1 MAQFLGKKSPTNA
14 RGSPG
19 ANQNRRGSPG
29 ATAANKR
36 GSPTANKRG
45 SPGANKQK
53 AAQKQPLKQKVD
65 KKVEAK
71 KMDATEKHNSQVQ
84 SDN

>member
-1 MAQFLGKKSPTNA
+1 MIKNVSPAKKAMTQFLGKKSPTNA

-29 ATAANKR
+29 ATTANKR

-53 AAQKQPLKQKVD
+53 SAQKAIKPKND
-65 KKVEAK
+65 KKP
-71 KMDATEKHNSQVQ
+71 
-84 SDN
+84 